1 MIEKM
6 SERRF
11 TNAVVREAAA
21 ISKRLVERNAV
32 FGSDI
37 KQTLTLAIE
46 RLGNARIGKQELWIV
61 LRGNVVGT
69 HWMVLDKGFLFSLEG
84 WQAAHA
90 LTHKIALNALY
101 AALKKDCSI
110 TTWISD
116 GPQQIDP
123 QAVVTI
129 EVPSIPEYREFFAVG
144 EQA

>member
-11 TNAVVREAAA
+11 TNAVVREAAT

-46 RLGNARIGKQELWIV
+46 RLGNARIVKQELWIV
-61 LRGNVVGT
+61 LRGNAVGT
-69 HWMVLDKGFLFSLEG
+69 HWMVLDKGFPFSLEG

-90 LTHKIALNALY
+90 LTHKIALNAL
-101 AALKKDCSI
+101 S
-110 TTWISD
+110 TGISD